1 MAKFAPEIV
10 MPGHRILLYVGLAAV
25 AGFLVAQAIPIDS
38 PPTRPAEPES
48 ADGRAETARSRTP
61 ASADIELADL
71 RGRLRD
77 ESSARREL
85 ERKVDALE
93 RRIGE
98 LAQRSERAPEEV
110 SDDSDDGAGVDPA
123 IDGDAD
129 RAWFDEQALI
139 ASGINEARAQEL
151 RLFFE
156 QLELERLRLRDRA
169 AREGWDRS
177 ARRTEFEIL
186 EQREES
192 LRERLGENEYAAYL
206 YASGRPNRVEIAS
219 VLASAPAG
227 QAGIRAGDQ
236 ILRYAN
242 ERIYSPRELRAAT
255 AAGTFGEPVE
265 IEVERDGEAL
275 RFYLARG
282 PMGVRTDAL
291 SIAP

>member
-1 MAKFAPEIV
+1 M
-10 MPGHRILLYVGLAAV
+10 YVGLAAV
-25 AGFLVAQAIPIDS
+25 AGFLVAQAIPVGS
-38 PPTRPAEPES
+38 PPAYPGAPMAAGIRDESSKSRMSAPA
-48 ADGRAETARSRTP
+48 DV
-61 ASADIELADL
+61 ELADL
-71 RGRLRD
+71 RRRLQD
-77 ESSARREL
+77 ESSARRQL

-93 RRIGE
+93 RRIAE
-98 LAQRSERAPEEV
+98 LAQRSETAPEQV
-110 SDDSDDGAGVDPA
+110 SDHADDAAGVDPTMEN
-123 IDGDAD
+123 DAG

-156 QLELERLRLRDRA
+156 QLEFERLRLRDRA

-177 ARRTEFEIL
+177 ARRAEFEIL
-186 EQREES
+186 EGREDS
-192 LRERLGENEYAAYL
+192 LRERLSENEYAAYL
-206 YASGRPNRVEIAS
+206 YASGRPNRVEVTS
-219 VLASAPAG
+219 VLESAPAG

-255 AAGTFGEPVE
+255 TAGIFGDPVE
-265 IEVERDGEAL
+265 IEVERDGETL